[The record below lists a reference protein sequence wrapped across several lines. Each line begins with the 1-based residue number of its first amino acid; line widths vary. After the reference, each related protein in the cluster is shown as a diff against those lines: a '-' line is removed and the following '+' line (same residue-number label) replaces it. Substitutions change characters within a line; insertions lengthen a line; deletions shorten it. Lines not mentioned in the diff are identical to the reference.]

1 MEKAEVL
8 HKRVA
13 QEAGVVLG
21 CTKSP
26 ESSQKSLA
34 LSTNGTDD
42 FHKFHINI
50 NTCKHYGWAQSARI
64 LHLVKI
70 RSK

>member
-1 MEKAEVL
+1 MEKAEIL
-8 HKRVA
+8 HKRIA

-21 CTKSP
+21 CTKSLS

-34 LSTNGTDD
+34 FSANGTDD

-50 NTCKHYGWAQSARI
+50 STCKNYGGSSLQRFCT
-64 LHLVKI
+64 LLK
-70 RSK
+70 